1 MSSAPALSCAD
12 VRKSF
17 GGGDFPV
24 LDGVSL
30 TLRAGETLAIT
41 GASGSG
47 KTTLLHILGGLDN
60 PDSGW
65 AAAGGKQWNTM
76 NAKAAAKWRN
86 RMLGFVFQFHLL
98 LPEFSALENAA
109 MPLLIRRR
117 PRAEALEAA
126 HGNLRRL
133 GLAAHAGKTPAQLSG
148 GERQRVAVARA
159 LAGEPACILA
169 DEPTGNLDR
178 KNAAAVFELMLNA
191 ASEKKTAL
199 IVATHDSELASKTNR
214 RAALADGKLE
224 KTA

>member
-17 GGGDFPV
+17 GDAPV

-47 KTTLLHILGGLDN
+47 KTTLLHVLGGLDM

-65 AAAGGKQWNTM
+65 AAAGGKKWNEM

-109 MPLLIRRR
+109 MPLLIRRCPKAR
-117 PRAEALEAA
+117 ALEAA
-126 HGNLRRL
+126 HDNLRRL
-133 GLAAHAGKTPAQLSG
+133 GLAAHATKTPGQLSG

-159 LAGEPACILA
+159 LTGDPACILA

-178 KNAAAVFELMLNA
+178 
-191 ASEKKTAL
+191 
-199 IVATHDSELASKTNR
+199 
-214 RAALADGKLE
+214 
-224 KTA
+224 